1 MICQR
6 LNFKALSA
14 GHWPE
19 LLVRLLCPIWLHLL
33 VLVVFFLLVWKE
45 AYSGESKCVT
55 VWASYTLS
63 IWFSSQ
69 LVHSMYSPEAQ
80 KTLDLLQNKNMSNIT
95 VYYQIQKAI
104 DLWTRLDEPF
114 YSQCL
119 FIIYSDNWCSVWSPQ
134 SAQKHLQFQWHSKL
148 FLKKNVLLCPHNR
161 ENMQPLFP

>member
-1 MICQR
+1 M
-6 LNFKALSA
+6 
-14 GHWPE
+14 
-19 LLVRLLCPIWLHLL
+19 CPIWLHLL

-55 VWASYTLS
+55 VCWAFYTLS
-63 IWFSSQ
+63 IWFSSRI
-69 LVHSMYSPEAQ
+69 VHSTYSTEAQ

-148 FLKKNVLLCPHNR
+148 FLKKNVTLCPHNR
-161 ENMQPLFP
+161 KYAAFVPIMI